1 MRYAIKMVLDTSKSR
16 ADYSE
21 FNLLIEEDLSSLD
34 LSGFIE
40 SGKDTQEI
48 ELQMFE
54 SCPYI
59 KLHKSFEKIT
69 EIDKDNSLLER
80 ILTFSIE
87 DTFTI
92 RQQLRFLYRY
102 QFMNYKEIE
111 FRLLEKLKNK

>member
-1 MRYAIKMVLDTSKSR
+1 MKYAVKMIVDTELSKEE
-16 ADYSE
+16 YSE
-21 FNLLIEEDLSSLD
+21 FNLLIEEDLQQLN
-34 LSGFIE
+34 LEGFSE
-40 SGKDTQEI
+40 SDEETQEL
-48 ELQMFE
+48 ELQLFE

-69 EIDKDNSLLER
+69 EKGNNNFILER

-102 QFMNYKEIE
+102 QFMNYKDVESK
-111 FRLLEKLKNK
+111 LLAKNK